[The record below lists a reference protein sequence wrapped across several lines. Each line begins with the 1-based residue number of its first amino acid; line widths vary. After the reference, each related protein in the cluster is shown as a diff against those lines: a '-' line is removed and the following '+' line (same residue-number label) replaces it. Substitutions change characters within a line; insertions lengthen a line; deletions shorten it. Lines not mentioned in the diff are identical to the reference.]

1 MAGIITLIVFVS
13 GFSVGMV
20 WDQFRTQRLQS
31 NLDEISVYSTSLFLE
46 SQLLEDL
53 NCPAFLPVIQ
63 GAVTDIGT
71 SLDEYTKYTEASV
84 LGLDAQ
90 KTLYR
95 KYLLSNIRYW
105 RLSDIYKKK
114 CSWNVTSILYFF
126 DKSCQQECDSMSTRL
141 DYLKRKFGENLLVFP
156 INLQFATDDPVA
168 LTLMRL
174 YNVTGFPS
182 VVIDGQTYGN
192 IGLDELEV
200 LVCKDMNC

>member
-1 MAGIITLIVFVS
+1 MAGIITVIVFVS

-20 WDQFRTQRLQS
+20 WDQFRTQKLQS

-63 GAVTDIGT
+63 GAVNDIGT

-105 RLSDIYKKK
+105 RLSDIYKKQ
-114 CSWNVTSILYFF
+114 CSWNVTSVLYFF
-126 DKSCQQECDSMSTRL
+126 DKSCQQKCDSMSTRL
-141 DYLKRKFGENLLVFP
+141 DYLKRKYGETLLIFP
-156 INLQFATDDPVA
+156 INLQFAADDPVA

-174 YNVTGFPS
+174 YNVTSFPS
-182 VVIDGQTYGN
+182 VIIDGETYGN
-192 IGLDELEV
+192 LGLDELEV
-200 LVCKDMNC
+200 LVCKGMTC